1 MFKACLSTQ
10 KKKVVKKPVVSPD
23 TFANNSISIAEML
36 LTTRNRSDLLLSV
49 MEAELFVVFM
59 ECLFQND
66 SFCNTLLKFKSVFVF
81 SHTDEI

>member
-1 MFKACLSTQ
+1 
-10 KKKVVKKPVVSPD
+10 
-23 TFANNSISIAEML
+23 
-36 LTTRNRSDLLLSV
+36 